1 MVLQMGSFARRAA
14 RKDPIDHNKPISAAI
29 FHGHSR
35 VLQRLVSASKSA
47 SSSKSS
53 PALDLTRHLMDHLL
67 QLEHDFAAFALTED
81 SSLIQISGPETL
93 TLDQERERERKRGQS
108 RVMSGKRFVRVA
120 ATLVRC
126 KASVGLVRSSS
137 HTRFET
143 AESLQ
148 TPLHYAVTTVVA
160 NATTVAAARPRY
172 AGFADRFAESTTLQL
187 TRGLLC
193 AKADVNLCDGYG
205 CTPLHR
211 AVSHGAFSHVSLLL
225 QASANIDVF
234 NNGGY
239 TPLHLACYSG
249 HSGHAGHVANASGK
263 VELLLRSSA
272 SVHALNHRNQ
282 TALCLVLAAPGLLE
296 ADIAMDMAIVK
307 ALADYKASVD
317 VGRVD
322 HVEGLSWSPREY
334 LAVIMHSPA
343 ASECTDHGVDA
354 FEVHTFAAKL
364 FGVVESDSALD
375 IQRGLHHLLQLGSQL
390 DLGREL
396 DKDTRDE

>member
-1 MVLQMGSFARRAA
+1 M
-14 RKDPIDHNKPISAAI
+14 
-29 FHGHSR
+29 
-35 VLQRLVSASKSA
+35 
-47 SSSKSS
+47 
-53 PALDLTRHLMDHLL
+53 T
-67 QLEHDFAAFALTED
+67 
-81 SSLIQISGPETL
+81 
-93 TLDQERERERKRGQS
+93 
-108 RVMSGKRFVRVA
+108 GKRFVRVA

-126 KASVGLVRSSS
+126 KASVGLVRSTS

-143 AESLQ
+143 PDSLQ

-172 AGFADRFAESTTLQL
+172 AGFADRCAESTTLQL

-225 QASANIDVF
+225 QASANIDAF

-249 HSGHAGHVANASGK
+249 HAGHVANASEK

-282 TALCLVLAAPGLLE
+282 TALCLVLAAPGLSE
-296 ADIAMDMAIVK
+296 ADIATDMAIVK
-307 ALADYKASVD
+307 ALADYKASID
-317 VGRVD
+317 VGHMG
-322 HVEGLSWSPREY
+322 HVERLSWSPREY
-334 LAVIMHSPA
+334 LAINMQSLA
-343 ASECTDHGVDA
+343 ASECTDH
-354 FEVHTFAAKL
+354 EVHAFAAKL
-364 FGVVESDSALD
+364 FGVVESD
-375 IQRGLHHLLQLGSQL
+375 LGVHSGV
-390 DLGREL
+390 D
-396 DKDTRDE
+396 